1 MTTIRSGPHAVTT
14 DYDVC
19 VKSIIIGDSGV
30 GKSSL
35 LYRFSDQDWNPHYIA
50 TIGVD
55 FKVMTFERSNK
66 VVKLQLWDTAGQER
80 FRTITHSYYR
90 GAHGIML
97 VFDVTNPESFE
108 NVATWMKDVRRFGI
122 DGAPMILIGNKT
134 DCVGK
139 RLITAEQGE
148 ALAAQIG
155 CKYAETSAKDN
166 SKVEEAFTYLVDE
179 CVQKRMSALGP
190 NMQKLKPAVKLPIGF
205 NANASNKGAKD
216 DKCAC

>member
-1 MTTIRSGPHAVTT
+1 MTSTMHIRTGPNAATT

-55 FKVMTFERSNK
+55 FKVMTFERSGK

-97 VFDVTNPESFE
+97 VFDVTNAESFE
-108 NVATWMKDVRRFGI
+108 NIATWMKDVRKFGV
-122 DGAPMILIGNKT
+122 DGVPMILVGNKT
-134 DCVGK
+134 DCAGK
-139 RLITAEQGE
+139 RVVPAEQGE

-155 CKYAETSAKDN
+155 CKYVETSAKDN
-166 SKVEEAFTYLVDE
+166 SKVEEAFTFLVDQ
-179 CVQKRMSALGP
+179 CVHKRVIVPGKPLKPVIKLPLGP
-190 NMQKLKPAVKLPIGF
+190 SVTK
-205 NANASNKGAKD
+205 SSKD
-216 DKCAC
+216 EKCAC

>member
-1 MTTIRSGPHAVTT
+1 MQIRSGPNAATT

-19 VKSIIIGDSGV
+19 VKAIIIGDSGV

-55 FKVMTFERSNK
+55 FKVMTFERGSK

-97 VFDVTNPESFE
+97 VFDVTNAESFD
-108 NVATWMKDVRRFGI
+108 NIATWMKDVNRFSI
-122 DGAPMILIGNKT
+122 DNAPMVLVGNKT
-134 DCVGK
+134 DCANK
-139 RLITAEQGE
+139 RVVSREAGE
-148 ALAAQIG
+148 ALAAQLG
-155 CKYAETSAKDN
+155 CFYTETSAKDN
-166 SKVEEAFTYLVDE
+166 CKVEEAFTHLVDD
-179 CVQKRMSALGP
+179 CVTKKAKSAP
-190 NMQKLKPAVKLPIGF
+190 PKPSVKPPVKLPFGSF
-205 NANASNKGAKD
+205 QKTHQTTKD
-216 DKCAC
+216 ETCAC

>member
-1 MTTIRSGPHAVTT
+1 MAVRTRSSGAPVT

-35 LYRFSDQDWNPHYIA
+35 LYRYSDQDWNPHYIA

-55 FKVMTFERSNK
+55 FKVLTFERSNK

-97 VFDVTNPESFE
+97 VFDVTNPESFD
-108 NVATWMKDVRRFGI
+108 NVATWMKDVRKFGVE
-122 DGAPMILIGNKT
+122 GAPMVLVGNKT

-139 RLITAEQGE
+139 RLVSTEQGE
-148 ALAAQIG
+148 ALAAEIG
-155 CKYAETSAKDN
+155 CKYVETSAKEN
-166 SKVEEAFTYLVDE
+166 SKVEEAFAYLVDE
-179 CVQKRMSALGP
+179 CIERRSNIIVGGGGKKLPTTLSQPKVKGGP
-190 NMQKLKPAVKLPIGF
+190 NKKT
-205 NANASNKGAKD
+205 D
-216 DKCAC
+216 ETCAC